1 MAAKRSLPVVS
12 SSEFA
17 ESGGLI
23 GYGIDFLQMCHHAAT
38 FVDKILR
45 GTKPADIPVEQA
57 TKFETILNLSAAKTL
72 GITIPTSILLRADR
86 VIE

>member
-1 MAAKRSLPVVS
+1 
-12 SSEFA
+12 
-17 ESGGLI
+17 
-23 GYGIDFLQMCHHAAT
+23 MCRHAAT
-38 FVDKILR
+38 FVHKILQ
-45 GTKPADIPVEQA
+45 GSKPADIPVEQA